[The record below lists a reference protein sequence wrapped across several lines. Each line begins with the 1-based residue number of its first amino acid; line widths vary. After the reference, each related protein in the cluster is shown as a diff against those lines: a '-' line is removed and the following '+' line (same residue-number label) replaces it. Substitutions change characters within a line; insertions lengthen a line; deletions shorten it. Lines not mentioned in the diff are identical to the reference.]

1 MEVVERRVVGD
12 VVWVEVM
19 VELVVVVGVLW
30 VWQHILLLHLLNSD
44 GGRTRSL
51 GLDLGPHLS
60 WGDASRGRVAAA
72 GRGLDSIQDFRFG
85 DAVPDG
91 LVR

>member
-1 MEVVERRVVGD
+1 MVERRVVGD

-19 VELVVVVGVLW
+19 VELVVVVGVLGMR
-30 VWQHILLLHLLNSD
+30 QHILLLHLCNSD
-44 GGRTRSL
+44 GGRTWSL
-51 GLDLGPHLS
+51 GLDLGPRLS
-60 WGDASRGRVAAA
+60 WGDTSRGRVAAA
-72 GRGLDSIQDFRFG
+72 GRGLDSVQDFRFG